1 MALSYKNKTL
11 NEFPSLQL
19 VLQVKL
25 LHT

>member
-11 NEFPSLQL
+11 NEFLSLQL